1 MSAVESGKPAFP
13 PNWRLAPDYDPND
26 HLMNLKGKEYLNVQ
40 HRLLWFM
47 RDQRDMIASGL
58 ATVPYIIRTELVE
71 TRPRGGMGALQHHRS
86 RRAWQ

>member
-1 MSAVESGKPAFP
+1 MTQRQTAPAGERDERIESGKPAFP

-47 RDQRDMIASGL
+47 RDQRDMIAS
-58 ATVPYIIRTELVE
+58 ASRPCRTSSA
-71 TRPRGGMGALQHHRS
+71 PS
-86 RRAWQ
+86 W